1 MGSRKF
7 QLDQAE
13 ILLCEGIIIGI
24 STTSSQKPA
33 ITDNTVKNS
42 LFTLINRDVLIMFFT
57 WIFCKF
63 IKGDI
68 FT

>member
-13 ILLCEGIIIGI
+13 ILLCEGTIIGL
-24 STTSSQKPA
+24 SSYSSQKPA
-33 ITDNTVKNS
+33 ITGNTMKNS

-57 WIFCKF
+57 LIFCKF
-63 IKGDI
+63 KKGDI
-68 FT
+68 LA